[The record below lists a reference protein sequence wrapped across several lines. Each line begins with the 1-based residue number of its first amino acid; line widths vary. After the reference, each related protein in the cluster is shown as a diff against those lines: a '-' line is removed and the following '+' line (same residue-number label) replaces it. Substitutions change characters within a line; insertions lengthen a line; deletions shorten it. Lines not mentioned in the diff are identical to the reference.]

1 MSKNKKK
8 ILKCQRKKSY
18 GTFKEA
24 ERSRMQHP
32 ERGNWLMSYHC
43 GVCGKWHLAKKH
55 RHISHTIARLLRG
68 TLFADKTSKEKN

>member
-1 MSKNKKK
+1 MSKDKKK

-18 GTFKEA
+18 VSFVEA

-32 ERGNWLMSYHC
+32 EKGCWLMSYHC

-55 RHISHTIARLLRG
+55 KHIANAMTKLLRG
-68 TLFADKTSKEKN
+68 TLFEETG